1 MKKIICLSIIIFLIF
16 TISFSAF
23 SFNET
28 EEIWDSLDN
37 TTKGYL
43 NELGIEEV
51 SFNDL
56 FEISPSRVIK
66 FIFDLAFNKGVNIL
80 NKFIVIFITL
90 VISAIAASFLK
101 ESNQLASIIDYI
113 CVLIILSFIMESIG
127 RILTDAA
134 TALESSKVFMNTYLP
149 VMSGM
154 IIASKNPSLALTYNS
169 FSIFLSNAISIFADK
184 IFMPLISIMFSFNI
198 ISSFSA
204 ENFQIKVLRTVRRF
218 IVVVLSLFST
228 IFTGLLTTQSIL
240 ANSTDSIALKGIRF
254 VSGTFIPI
262 VGGNVGDAV
271 SSILSSFLIMKN
283 TLGIFIIVVILL
295 INLPVMIE
303 MLIWYFFLGLCSIV
317 SSLLSLDNITEILDS
332 LASTIAL
339 LNIILFFIS
348 FLLVIST
355 GIIIVM
361 GKQ

>member
-1 MKKIICLSIIIFLIF
+1 MKKIICLSIIIFLMF
-16 TISFSAF
+16 AISFSAF
-23 SFNET
+23 SFDEA

-37 TTKGYL
+37 TTRGYL

-66 FIFDLAFNKGVNIL
+66 FIFDLALNKGVNIL
-80 NKFIVIFITL
+80 DKFIVIFITL
-90 VISAIAASFLK
+90 VISAITASFLK

-134 TALESSKVFMNTYLP
+134 TALESSKVFMNAYLP

-240 ANSTDSIALKGIRF
+240 ASSTDSIALKGIRF

>member
-1 MKKIICLSIIIFLIF
+1 MKKIICLSVIIFLTFAIS
-16 TISFSAF
+16 ISSFSLD
-23 SFNET
+23 ET
-28 EEIWDSLDN
+28 EEIWDNLDN
-37 TTKGYL
+37 TTKDYL

-51 SFNDL
+51 SFDDL
-56 FEISPSRVIK
+56 FEVSPSRVIK
-66 FIFDLAFNKGVNIL
+66 FIFDLALNKGISIL
-80 NKFIVIFITL
+80 DKFIVIFVAL
-90 VISAIAASFLK
+90 VISAIASSFLK
-101 ESNQLASIIDYI
+101 ESNQITNIIDYI

-127 RILTDAA
+127 RILTDAV
-134 TALESSKVFMNTYLP
+134 TAIESSKIFMNTYLP
-149 VMSGM
+149 VMTGM
-154 IIASKNPSLALTYNS
+154 ILASKNPSLALTYNS
-169 FSIFLSNAISIFADK
+169 FSLFLSNVISIFADK

-204 ENFQIKVLRTVRRF
+204 NNFQIKVLKTVRRF
-218 IVVVLSLFST
+218 IIVVLSLFST

-240 ANSTDSIALKGIRF
+240 ASSTDSIALKGIRF

-271 SSILSSFLIMKN
+271 SSVLSSFLIMKN
-283 TLGIFIIVVILL
+283 TLGIFIIIVILM

-303 MLIWYFFLGLCSIV
+303 MLIWYFILGICSIV

-332 LASTIAL
+332 LSSTIAL

-348 FLLVIST
+348 FILVIST